1 MRFLVDV
8 CAGGKLTRALR
19 GDGHDVVDLQEEG
32 RSTDDDDVVLARAFA
47 DRRIIVTI
55 DTDFGELIYL
65 GGQPHAGLVRL
76 PDWPAAARIA
86 LLRRILHDHGSDLE
100 QCAVVTVTGGRIRVS
115 SPSGPTDEPG

>member
-1 MRFLVDV
+1 VKFLVDV
-8 CAGGKLTRALR
+8 CAGGQLTRALR

-32 RSTDDDDVVLARAFA
+32 RSTDDDEVVLARGFA

-65 GGQPHAGLVRL
+65 GGQAHAGLVRL

-86 LLRRILHDHGSDLE
+86 LLRRILRDHGAELE
-100 QCAVVTVTGGRIRVS
+100 HGAVVTVTGGRIRVS
-115 SPSGPTDEPG
+115 LPSDL